1 MKALIYDISITLA
14 AILLTILGV
23 SFVVMVA
30 AQPLVALSYAQ
41 SLSAVVL
48 LFLASIVWNV
58 DFTGRE
64 EEY

>member
-1 MKALIYDISITLA
+1 MKALIYDISITFA

-30 AQPLVALSYAQ
+30 AQPLVALGFAQ
-41 SLSAVVL
+41 ALSAVVL

-58 DFTGRE
+58 DFSTE
-64 EEY
+64 KEY